1 MLIIAQVLRE
11 KWSENDGFCS
21 FTNNQ
26 QPCEWSCQRFRPGGL
41 AGKIVKYC
49 PLSEPIR
56 LQDLEDSARSQAWK
70 KISFLMYPHA
80 FIRMFVVCNSYVSEY
95 DPYVAVCY
103 SYITGMYTCAVLVK
117 ISLKRPISKICY
129 FAPCFRPIKG
139 TCSVL
144 EMRFPSPVRSHSTRK
159 FVKYKKESFSRRK
172 VNNSPQNGME

>member
-1 MLIIAQVLRE
+1 MKLLTI
-11 KWSENDGFCS
+11 
-21 FTNNQ
+21 
-26 QPCEWSCQRFRPGGL
+26 PPGL

-49 PLSEPIR
+49 PLLEPIR

-70 KISFLMYPHA
+70 KNKFPYVSARIYPYVCR
-80 FIRMFVVCNSYVSEY
+80 ICNSYVSEY

-103 SYITGMYTCAVLVK
+103 SYITGMYTCGVLVK

-129 FAPCFRPIKG
+129 FAPRFRPIKG

-159 FVKYKKESFSRRK
+159 FVKSKKESFARRK
-172 VNNSPQNGME
+172 VNNSPQIGME

>member
-1 MLIIAQVLRE
+1 MKLPTI
-11 KWSENDGFCS
+11 
-21 FTNNQ
+21 
-26 QPCEWSCQRFRPGGL
+26 PPGL

-103 SYITGMYTCAVLVK
+103 SYITGMYTCGVLVK

-129 FAPCFRPIKG
+129 FAPRFRPIKG

-159 FVKYKKESFSRRK
+159 FVKSKKESFSIFLPLKRIVELAK
-172 VNNSPQNGME
+172 QQWKEGEK